1 MSVVF
6 HLLDI
11 QSRDICIESEKED
24 TVELVYESPSDDDE
38 YQPMKKKKGV
48 STSKQREL
56 VIHLFG
62 ATETGIPVRCDV
74 TGFRPTFY
82 VRLPEEKTSAAADSI
97 KQYINRQGIPMG
109 QINITRVTK
118 KIFYGF
124 TAQTFYPFLQIDVPS
139 LNLFRTLKGLFLD
152 ENLNPSTKR
161 PLDAP
166 LHGKKVEVFEANL
179 DPMLRFLHCQNIQP
193 CGWVTV
199 TDGKSSIISET
210 DSSLIMECD
219 YQQILPTQGP
229 RVSAPFVTAS
239 WDIECFSMTGDFPVA
254 KRSWNKAAKDLIA
267 PQDES
272 IGKHIEKPLHRNYP
286 CIYASQRND
295 SHLLLPQEAQDTGH
309 GSRCPSAHGGRTN
322 RGDEA
327 RVGRTGGRG
336 SSGLESARVSG
347 R

>member
-309 GSRCPSAHGGRTN
+309 GSRCPSAHGG
-322 RGDEA
+322 
-327 RVGRTGGRG
+327 
-336 SSGLESARVSG
+336 
-347 R
+347 